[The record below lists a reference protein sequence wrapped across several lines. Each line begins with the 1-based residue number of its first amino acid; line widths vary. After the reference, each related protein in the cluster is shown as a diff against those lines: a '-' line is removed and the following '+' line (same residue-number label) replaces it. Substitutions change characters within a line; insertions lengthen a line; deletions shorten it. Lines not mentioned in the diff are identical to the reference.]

1 MPFPLI
7 GKKVLHTVFKP
18 LVWPIL
24 RRKAGD
30 FEGFRANLG
39 VRDGSEM
46 VGQFNVF
53 HKIIFKPFF
62 NRVDFL
68 EEDVQKIK
76 ALSTPT
82 VFLCKNKGQIE
93 YRYFNQLFLTKKLE
107 LSAFSSQNNTFF
119 WRPFKEQFKLFALA
133 LYEFF
138 KQDGVTDV
146 PSKNHFDY
154 LQKNKSVFLNLQIN
168 RDYLFGL
175 IKTNPLSVL
184 EPLVDWQ
191 KEHEQNVNIVT
202 VQFMYDKHPDKVE
215 QSYFDLLF
223 GPKSQP
229 GAIRKAILFCINYF
243 RKPRVTF
250 GNPIALKDFIQNH
263 PTLTANELLHNIE
276 NDLAIEKTRITGPSV
291 ESKEKLISRL
301 MNSPTLMDEAHA
313 YAAEHKM
320 PIEKVNKK
328 LSKYF
333 KEIGADI
340 NYSYVHFVH
349 LTLRFVWN
357 RIFNGVVVKQDQ
369 LKKVREQAG
378 EKPIVLVP
386 MHRSHI
392 DYLLISDL
400 FYEHNITFPHIVAG
414 INMNFWP
421 FGLLV
426 RKCGGFFIRRT
437 FKGKELYKMALSHY
451 IHGLIQSGHC
461 LEFFIEG
468 TRSRTGKMLAPKMG
482 IMNYIL
488 KAYKNGASDDVTFVP
503 IAINYEQVLEQKA
516 YQSEQKGKEKKKES
530 FFELLKAGKVIKNK
544 YGKVYIEFADPVPL
558 KQMLEERS
566 LSLDTEA
573 GFKKA
578 VSECSYELTYRMNKA
593 AMVTPISLV
602 ALALLSWTRE
612 TFQWQ
617 DILDSLKKFKAY
629 LDYKDVTYTDLIN
642 FSDDFAYT
650 EAFKKIKE
658 KGFVEEKEAFGK
670 QFYQIKAEARK
681 DLDYYKNSVMHF
693 FVSLS
698 LFNLC
703 QKLDSTNVFQ
713 RFKTLKPLL
722 DEEFMF
728 SRRMSVDDHIK
739 KILTYLSDYDF
750 DDDIK
755 MQTIHLLRNFFETH
769 LLTLLYLSTKKS
781 GKKDLKVV
789 MKEILT
795 HSKEAKHPFD
805 LKCPEALSQSYFK
818 TSLTAFQNLGVVVL
832 DEKSQIDFSKTDQ
845 QALELWTQQ
854 IKDVLSL
861 ESKKKPQD
869 KKPEALQS
877 EINPS

>member
-1 MPFPLI
+1 MPFPMI

-18 LVWPIL
+18 LIWPLL

-53 HKIIFKPFF
+53 HNIIFKPFF

-138 KQDGVTDV
+138 KQDRLEDA

-229 GAIRKAILFCINYF
+229 GAIRKALLFVMNYF

-250 GNPIALKDFIQNH
+250 GNPIALKEFLNEH
-263 PTLTANELLHNIE
+263 PEQTATELLKNVE

-301 MNSPTLMDEAHA
+301 LNSPKLMDEAQA

-421 FGLLV
+421 FGILV

-437 FKGKELYKMALSHY
+437 FKGKDLYKMALSHY
-451 IHGLIQSGHC
+451 IHGLIESGHC

-468 TRSRTGKMLAPKMG
+468 TRSRTGKMLSPKMG
-482 IMNYIL
+482 IMSYIL
-488 KAYKNGASDDVTFVP
+488 KAYQNGASQDVTFVP

-516 YQSEQKGKEKKKES
+516 YQSEQKGKDKKKES
-530 FFELLKAGKVIKNK
+530 FFQLLKAGKVIKNK
-544 YGKVYIEFADPVPL
+544 YGKVYIEFADPIPL
-558 KQMLEERS
+558 KQMLQERG
-566 LSLDTEA
+566 LNLDTEA

-578 VSECSYELTYRMNKA
+578 VSECAYDLTCRMNKA

-602 ALALLSWTRE
+602 SLALLSWTQE
-612 TFQWQ
+612 TFEWEEVLQ
-617 DILDSLKKFKAY
+617 SLKSFKAY
-629 LDYKDVTYTDLIN
+629 LDFKGVTYTDLIN
-642 FSDDFAYT
+642 FSEDFAYT
-650 EAFKKIKE
+650 EAFKMIKD
-658 KGFVEEKEAFGK
+658 KGYVEEKEAFGK
-670 QFYQIKAEARK
+670 TFYQIKPEARK

-698 LFNLC
+698 LYNLSH
-703 QKLDSTNVFQ
+703 KLDHANTSQ
-713 RFKTLKPLL
+713 KFKALKPLL
-722 DEEFMF
+722 DQDFMF
-728 SRRMSVDDHIK
+728 SRRMDVEEHIN
-739 KILTYLSDYDF
+739 KILVYLTDNDF
-750 DDDIK
+750 DETLK
-755 MQTIHLLRNFFETH
+755 MQSIHLIRNFFETH
-769 LLTLLYLSTKKS
+769 LITLFYLSSKKT
-781 GKKDLKVV
+781 GKKDVKSAI
-789 MKEILT
+789 KEILVLI
-795 HSKEAKHPFD
+795 KEAKHPFD
-805 LKCPEALSQSYFK
+805 LKCPEALNQSYFK
-818 TSLTAFQNLGVVVL
+818 TSLLAFQNLGVLVL
-832 DEKSQIDFSKTDQ
+832 DDKGAIDFSKTDQ
-845 QALELWTQQ
+845 GTLNVWIEEVKA
-854 IKDVLSL
+854 ILSL
-861 ESKKKPQD
+861 ETTQKHPLRPLSSQN
-869 KKPEALQS
+869 LT
-877 EINPS
+877 I